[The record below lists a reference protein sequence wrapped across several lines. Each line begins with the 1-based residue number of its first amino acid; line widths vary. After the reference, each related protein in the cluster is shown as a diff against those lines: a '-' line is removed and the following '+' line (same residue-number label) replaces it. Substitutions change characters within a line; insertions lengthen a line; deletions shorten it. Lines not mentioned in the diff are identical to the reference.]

1 MTKEEYVKYIHE
13 LTTASSVSNVCKDL
27 KIERTNISSGAT
39 TETNLAAVAEEL
51 TKRVQEVLKK
61 YGK

>member
-1 MTKEEYVKYIHE
+1 MSKEEYVKYIHE
-13 LTTASSVSNVCKDL
+13 LTTASSVKLVCEDL
-27 KIERTNISSGAT
+27 GITRTNISSGAT
-39 TETNLAAVAEEL
+39 TEANLAAVAEEL